1 MVTFEVSFE
10 VVILSK
16 SLATNLAGEPVLVLL
31 RSMQNLVDPQL
42 VFPSETFTTGWTLV
56 RSLARVGHF
65 VVPQQLQPVV
75 FDWTVGTLVAM
86 YVEVF
91 LHHVSLQLR
100 TALKR
105 RVAGITEERSLS
117 GVDQG
122 VRLQP

>member
-1 MVTFEVSFE
+1 M
-10 VVILSK
+10 
-16 SLATNLAGEPVLVLL
+16 
-31 RSMQNLVDPQL
+31 
-42 VFPSETFTTGWTLV
+42 
-56 RSLARVGHF
+56 GHF